1 MPPTTLI
8 HSLLRYTTKILRY
21 NYKDGCYWGLS
32 VILLS
37 FKTFSVYWPQF
48 QVSTSNVI
56 WKYPKEPLYFF
67 KKKLWFKDHV
77 NCSYLSLNQC
87 HVALIK
93 GCNSQQLCV
102 RYLVASAD
110 DLLPPI
116 VQPNDASSWPFHAS
130 ASLCPL
136 DRSRC
141 APSLQTYIRS
151 QLPVSL
157 FPIFSLLLFNQTID
171 KRPWNGENLSFK

>member
-32 VILLS
+32 VIILS

-56 WKYPKEPLYFF
+56 WKYPKEPLNFLLF
-67 KKKLWFKDHV
+67 
-77 NCSYLSLNQC
+77 YLSLNQC

-171 KRPWNGENLSFK
+171 KRS